1 MRSEECN
8 HGSVCRLGRVIETD
22 LDLGAAKPQADLARQ
37 VLVASAGSGRS
48 DPPARA
54 ECGACGVRD
63 RVALD
68 LVSPRVDGLPAVCID
83 ARHAKAAL
91 DTAPNKTDANDADGL
106 SLLAEAGFFRE
117 VRVKS
122 WAAMQVRTLVGG
134 RAQLIGISSDLSNQ
148 IRGLMRTFGLVVPAG
163 GGRIFEANVRAL
175 LEGQAAL
182 AGSILPLLEAWRA
195 VRAQATALDRQL
207 VAVARQSPACR
218 LLMTVPGVGAVT
230 ALSYTTM
237 IENPAN
243 FGNSRAVGAFVGLT
257 TRGYQSGEVD
267 YDGHISRRGDKHVR
281 ALLYEAAT
289 VMLTRVRSDSAL
301 RSWGLKLKEKVGFK
315 RAAVA
320 LARKL
325 AVVMHAMWRDG
336 RVFDPATGAPA

>member
-1 MRSEECN
+1 MDQYVGVSLKQTWI
-8 HGSVCRLGRVIETD
+8 SV
-22 LDLGAAKPQADLARQ
+22 RQ
-37 VLVASAGSGRS
+37 NRKRIWRGKCLSHPRAVAEAIRQHAPNAVLVVFETGPLSTWFHH
-48 DPPARA
+48 
-54 ECGACGVRD
+54 
-63 RVALD
+63 D
-68 LVSPRVDGLPAVCID
+68 LTAAGLPAVCID

-207 VAVARQSPACR
+207 VAAARQSPACR

-315 RAAVA
+315 RAP
-320 LARKL
+320 
-325 AVVMHAMWRDG
+325 WR
-336 RVFDPATGAPA
+336 ANSLW